1 MVNYARG
8 HANRTSELWTLIC
21 RQKEINQ
28 QICDSDKV
36 EMGSKVWTFFVDFIH
51 GRPPRQPRGL
61 RALDRG
67 DHLFARL
74 SRGGELGERQ
84 QKGGSV
90 CRTDGHFQNLEGK
103 DNRGG
108 RVERGLLRLG
118 AEVAW
123 RPQNDL
129 MLIDL

>member
-51 GRPPRQPRGL
+51 GRPPEATTWAEGFGPWRSSVRPSEQRRGT
-61 RALDRG
+61 G
-67 DHLFARL
+67 
-74 SRGGELGERQ
+74 GERQ

-90 CRTDGHFQNLEGK
+90 CRRTDGHFQNLEGK

-108 RVERGLLRLG
+108 RVERGLLWLG

-123 RPQNDL
+123 RP
-129 MLIDL
+129 